1 MNPDLSACES
11 EKGDATT
18 MRTQHEDTSSNHD
31 SSLARL
37 KPLEI
42 LIFLLRKRLVRGNV
56 WSCKRTT
63 TTTAAKPK
71 P

>member
-11 EKGDATT
+11 EKSDATT

-42 LIFLLRKRLVRGNV
+42 LIFLLRKRVAHGRV
-56 WSCKRTT
+56 W
-63 TTTAAKPK
+63 A
-71 P
+71 